1 MDEATLQ
8 RAVAINRERRTVRHA
23 EAAQAGAA
31 YLVECRDLW
40 DADDADAGVYFVP
53 CVGAVEVTALALE
66 FSDDNPND
74 RLLGIYRVPD
84 PVAGQ
89 GAGLSRAAWLAGA
102 R

>member
-1 MDEATLQ
+1 MDEPALQ
-8 RAVAINRERRTVRHA
+8 RAVEINRERRTVRHA
-23 EAAQAGAA
+23 EAAHVGAA

-53 CVGAVEVTALALE
+53 CVGVAEVTALALE

-74 RLLGIYRVPD
+74 RLLGVYRVSE